1 MATALLE
8 DARPA
13 MWGIDRRG
21 SDPSSD
27 VLRFGR
33 HRIPLSAIAS
43 VDGEEEKTR
52 PIDGLLLGAAL
63 FLIIATFI
71 AFGVFEGKWLMR
83 FLMGAL
89 FMTFLG
95 LIGLI
100 EISKIKSQRLYRVR
114 ITLTSGEAVTF
125 ASTDLADVE
134 RLMAR
139 ISPQN

>member
-1 MATALLE
+1 
-8 DARPA
+8 
-13 MWGIDRRG
+13 
-21 SDPSSD
+21 
-27 VLRFGR
+27 
-33 HRIPLSAIAS
+33 
-43 VDGEEEKTR
+43 EEEKTR

-83 FLMGAL
+83 FLIGAS

-100 EISKIKSQRLYRVR
+100 EISKIRSQRLYRVR
-114 ITLTSGEAVTF
+114 ISLKSGEAVTF
-125 ASTDLADVE
+125 ASTDFADVQ